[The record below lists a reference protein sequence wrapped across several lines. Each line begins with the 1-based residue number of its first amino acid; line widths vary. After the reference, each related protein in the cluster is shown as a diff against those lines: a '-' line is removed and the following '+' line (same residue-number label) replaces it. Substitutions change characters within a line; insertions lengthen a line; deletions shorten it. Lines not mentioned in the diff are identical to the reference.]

1 MEEVKKEMESL
12 KRKTSHLKELI
23 VIMMINMIFFCLAI
37 TKQNCT
43 MLNYY
48 RQAEE
53 MNQELDQTIVET
65 NLLLED
71 LFSKIQ

>member
-1 MEEVKKEMESL
+1 MEEMKKEMESL

-23 VIMMINMIFFCLAI
+23 VIMLINMIFFCFAI

-53 MNQELDQTIVET
+53 MNQELDQTIAET
-65 NLLLED
+65 NLLLEEF
-71 LFSKIQ
+71 FSKIQ